1 LQSEIRANSWRIS
14 GEAEEWKRLA
24 ASDAASDS
32 IHIWRSHN
40 QHDIAERIAVAAG
53 ARERERER
61 EPRADQRGNQEELK
75 DASVPR
81 DPRSGRRFEAIR
93 RSADPFNELSAH
105 AIAPGE
111 LKPRTRVFAD

>member
-1 LQSEIRANSWRIS
+1 VQIHGGSAARLKS
-14 GEAEEWKRLA
+14 G
-24 ASDAASDS
+24 
-32 IHIWRSHN
+32 
-40 QHDIAERIAVAAG
+40 
-53 ARERERER
+53 ERERER
-61 EPRADQRGNQEELK
+61 VLVLGVGLSVIAIASASPRADQRGNQEELK